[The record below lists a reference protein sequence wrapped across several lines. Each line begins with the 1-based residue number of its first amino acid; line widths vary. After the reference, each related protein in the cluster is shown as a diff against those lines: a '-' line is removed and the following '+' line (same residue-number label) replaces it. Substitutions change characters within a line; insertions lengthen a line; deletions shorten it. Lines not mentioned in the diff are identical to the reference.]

1 MAAPQSSSNTQQQ
14 WDNRNRAFIP
24 PTVLRQPSPSNGYS
38 TYAAQS
44 QRTQPQNNSTLGDFA
59 ETQSQQSSQGTLPPA
74 RSRPA
79 TSPSSSTHTRASS
92 FFSAFRKNPSVEDRP
107 MRNPEGGG
115 GGAATFPNGARPG
128 STGGS
133 TNEFGGVRSSQYDA
147 QTSASRASLPAVSRP
162 PPPDPTNP
170 QLTPPADQPRR
181 GSPRPVQQPPVLHP
195 ELRSVLQLTV
205 AHARK
210 VYFSGPLVRR
220 LERQPD
226 GSRPAKDDGWT
237 DVWAQ
242 LGGTTLSIW
251 DMKAIADASKEGK
264 EVPPTYINVQDAVC
278 SIVIYLRVGMDLC

>member
-1 MAAPQSSSNTQQQ
+1 
-14 WDNRNRAFIP
+14 
-24 PTVLRQPSPSNGYS
+24 
-38 TYAAQS
+38 
-44 QRTQPQNNSTLGDFA
+44 
-59 ETQSQQSSQGTLPPA
+59 
-74 RSRPA
+74 
-79 TSPSSSTHTRASS
+79 
-92 FFSAFRKNPSVEDRP
+92 

-264 EVPPTYINVQDAVC
+264 EVPPTYINVQDAVS